1 VGSVAEEAAK
11 LLAALQAWVGETLG
25 EAAAGPSEGATCGW
39 CPVCQAVDR
48 VRATR
53 PEVREHIAAGVTS
66 LLHGAASLL
75 EAVAE
80 HQRGREGEPARGADN
95 LPPA

>member
-1 VGSVAEEAAK
+1 MAEEAAK
-11 LLAALQAWVGETLG
+11 LFGALQAWAGETLG
-25 EAAAGPSEGATCGW
+25 EAEGHPTDGATCGW

-48 VRATR
+48 VRATS
-53 PEVREHIAAGVTS
+53 PEVRQHVATGVTS

-80 HQRGREGEPARGADN
+80 HQRGRASG
-95 LPPA
+95 PPSEQR

>member
-1 VGSVAEEAAK
+1 VAEEAAK
-11 LLAALQAWVGETLG
+11 LLAAVQAWAG
-25 EAAAGPSEGATCGW
+25 EALAETAAPGPGEGATCGW

-48 VRATR
+48 VRGTS
-53 PEVREHIAAGVTS
+53 PEVREHLATGVTS

-80 HQRGREGEPARGADN
+80 HQRARASGDTSDPDR
-95 LPPA
+95 PPTP

>member
-1 VGSVAEEAAK
+1 VAEEAAR
-11 LLAALQAWVGETLG
+11 LLGALQEWVGQAW
-25 EAAAGPSEGATCGW
+25 EAPASAPGATCGW

-48 VRATR
+48 VRATS
-53 PEVREHIAAGVTS
+53 PEVREHLATGVTS

-80 HQRGREGEPARGADN
+80 HQRGRDTGRPADPAEP
-95 LPPA
+95 PPS